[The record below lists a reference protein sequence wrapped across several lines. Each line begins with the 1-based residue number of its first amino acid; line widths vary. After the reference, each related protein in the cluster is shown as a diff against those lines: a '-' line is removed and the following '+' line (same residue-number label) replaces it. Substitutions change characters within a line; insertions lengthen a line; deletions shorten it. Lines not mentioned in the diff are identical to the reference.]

1 MKIEKPLT
9 DEAILAELGKR
20 IAQRRLE
27 FQLTQAVLAEQS
39 GISKRTL
46 ERIEAGNTVQMS
58 TMVRILRTLDALDRL
73 DGLVPEVNSRPMDL
87 LKLKGKERQR
97 VTRKKK
103 QPTDESW
110 QWGDEA

>member
-9 DEAILAELGKR
+9 DEVILVELGKR
-20 IAQRRLE
+20 IAQLRLE
-27 FQLTQAVLAEQS
+27 FQLTQAALAEQA

-58 TMVRILRTLDALDRL
+58 TMVRIFRTLDVLDRL
-73 DGLVPEVNSRPMDL
+73 DGLIPEVSSRPMNI

-97 VTRKKK
+97 APRKKK
-103 QPTDESW
+103 QSTDESW